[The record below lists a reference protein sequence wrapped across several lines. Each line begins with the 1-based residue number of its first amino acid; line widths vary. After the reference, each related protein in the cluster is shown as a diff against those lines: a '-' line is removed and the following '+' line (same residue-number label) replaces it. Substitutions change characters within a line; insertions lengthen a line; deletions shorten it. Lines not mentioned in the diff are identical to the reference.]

1 MKALIVDDEKHVRD
15 AIKLLVPWAEL
26 GITALLEAAD
36 GQSAKEMIER
46 EKPELI
52 FTDMMMPVMN
62 GVDLLRWIHNEDLT
76 SKTIV
81 ISGYDDFHL
90 ARETIRFG
98 GLDYILKP
106 IEPDQLIKAVRHAT
120 ETWCRENQDRKLSQN
135 RVMELNQ
142 LKPVYWDKVFSQM
155 IEEPQSYYS
164 QAELLQQEFG
174 LPVGTDR
181 VRVAVLSFEGIN
193 PVSLRSFSSDEDL
206 FYFTMMNISN
216 EIVQEARQGYAFS
229 YWNQRR
235 EIVVLLWDR
244 LEEAAHSLNRMQEG
258 FKRTLRTWFHFGL
271 GGIHPFPSGLKAAYQ
286 EASAALHHRNLLEAE
301 QTIHLCSE
309 QESRARMQNVHL
321 SDHYETFRIAF
332 HSGQPQRIREAV
344 AEWVRAAAGTGRIT
358 PDMLEIWRSEYS
370 VMCSQWSKSWLEE
383 ASDAPP
389 GPAIGEEVFA
399 LRYETDGRFS
409 LEKLEQVLADDLI
422 RFEQSLRELKQQT
435 GNVIYEIKKYVETHY
450 QREIS
455 LQDIANHFYLSR
467 EYISRKFKQEL
478 GENLSEYIGRI
489 RIAKAQRLLENPN
502 MRVVQIAQM
511 VGYQD
516 EKYFSKVFKK
526 LTGMTPN
533 EYRKGQQL

>member
-1 MKALIVDDEKHVRD
+1 MRALIVDDEKHVRD
-15 AIKLLVPWAEL
+15 AIKLLVPWSEL

-36 GQSAKEMIER
+36 GQSAKELIER

-62 GVDLLRWIHNEDLT
+62 GVDLLRWIHEQELT

-81 ISGYDDFHL
+81 ISGYDDFKL
-90 ARETIRFG
+90 ARETLRYG

-106 IEPDQLIKAVRHAT
+106 IEPDQLIKAVKQAI
-120 ETWCRENQDRKLSQN
+120 EMWCRENQDRTLSQN
-135 RVMELNQ
+135 RVMEINQ

-155 IEEPQSYYS
+155 IEDPQSYFA
-164 QAELLQQEFG
+164 QAEPLQQEFG
-174 LPVGTDR
+174 LPVGSDL
-181 VRVAVLSFEGIN
+181 VRVAVLSFEGVN
-193 PVSLRSFSSDEDL
+193 PESLRSFSSDEDL

-235 EIVVLLWDR
+235 EIVVIMWSR
-244 LEEAAHSLNRMQEG
+244 LEDAAQSLNRMQEG
-258 FKRTLRTWFHFGL
+258 FKRTLRTSFHFGL
-271 GGIHPFPSGLKAAYQ
+271 GGVHPFPSGLKAAYQ
-286 EASAALHHRNLLEAE
+286 EASAALHHRNLLEAG
-301 QTIHLCSE
+301 QTIHQYSE
-309 QESRARMQNVHL
+309 LDPRGRMQLVHL
-321 SDHYETFRIAF
+321 SDHGEAFRIAF
-332 HSGQPQRIREAV
+332 HSGQAQRIREAV
-344 AEWVRAAAGTGRIT
+344 ADWIQAVTGAGRIT
-358 PDMLEIWRSEYS
+358 PDMLEMWRSEYS
-370 VMCSQWSKSWLEE
+370 VLCSQWSKSWLEE

-389 GPAIGEEVFA
+389 GPTIDEDVFT
-399 LRYETDGRFS
+399 LRYEPDCRFS
-409 LEKLEQVLADDLI
+409 LEQLEQALAEDLI
-422 RFEQSLRELKQQT
+422 RFELSLRELKQQT

-478 GENLSEYIGRI
+478 GENLSDYIGRI

-533 EYRKGQQL
+533 EYRKGQLL

>member
-1 MKALIVDDEKHVRD
+1 MRALIVDDEKHVRD
-15 AIKLLVPWAEL
+15 AIKLLVPWSEL
-26 GITALLEAAD
+26 GITTLLEAAD

-62 GVDLLRWIHNEDLT
+62 GVDLLRWIHEQELT

-106 IEPDQLIKAVRHAT
+106 IEPDQLIKAVKHAI
-120 ETWCRENQDRKLSQN
+120 ETWCRENQDRTASQN

-142 LKPVYWDKVFSQM
+142 LKPVYWDKVYSQM
-155 IEEPQSYYS
+155 IEEPQSYAA

-174 LPVGTDR
+174 LPVGADR
-181 VRVAVLSFEGIN
+181 VRVAVISFEGIN
-193 PVSLRSFSSDEDL
+193 PISLRSFSSDEDL
-206 FYFTMMNISN
+206 FYFTLMNISN
-216 EIVQEARQGYAFS
+216 EIVQETRQGYAFS

-244 LEEAAHSLNRMQEG
+244 LEEAAHSLNLMQEG
-258 FKRTLRTWFHFGL
+258 FKRTLRTSFHFGL

-286 EASAALHHRNLLEAE
+286 EASAALHQRNLLEAG

-309 QESRARMQNVHL
+309 QDSRARMQIVHL
-321 SDHYETFRIAF
+321 SDYGETLRIAF
-332 HSGQPQRIREAV
+332 HGGQPQRIREAV
-344 AEWVRAAAGTGRIT
+344 AEWARAAESAGRIT
-358 PDMLEIWRSEYS
+358 PDMLEMWRSEYS
-370 VMCSQWSKSWLEE
+370 VLCSQWAKLLLEE
-383 ASDAPP
+383 ANDAQQ
-389 GPAIGEEVFA
+389 GPAIGEDVFA

-409 LEKLEQVLADDLI
+409 LKQLEVTLSEDLI

-478 GENLSEYIGRI
+478 GENLSDYIGRI

-502 MRVVQIAQM
+502 MRVAQIAQM

-533 EYRKGQQL
+533 EYRKGQLL

>member
-1 MKALIVDDEKHVRD
+1 MRALIVDDEKHVRD
-15 AIKLLVPWAEL
+15 AIKLLVPWSEL
-26 GITALLEAAD
+26 GITGLLEAAD
-36 GQSAKEMIER
+36 GQSAKELIER

-62 GVDLLRWIHNEDLT
+62 GVDLLRWIHEQELT

-81 ISGYDDFHL
+81 ISGYDDFQL
-90 ARETIRFG
+90 ARETLRYG

-106 IEPDQLIKAVRHAT
+106 IEPDQLIEAVRQAID
-120 ETWCRENQDRKLSQN
+120 TWCRENKDRTLSQN
-135 RVMELNQ
+135 RVMEINQ
-142 LKPVYWDKVFSQM
+142 LKPVYWDKVYSQM
-155 IEEPQSYYS
+155 IEDPQSYYA

-174 LPVGTDR
+174 LPVGTEL
-181 VRVAVLSFEGIN
+181 VRVAVLSFEGVN
-193 PVSLRSFSSDEDL
+193 PESLRSFSSDEDL

-216 EIVQEARQGYAFS
+216 EIMQEARQGYAFS

-235 EIVVLLWDR
+235 EIVVIMWSR
-244 LEEAAHSLNRMQEG
+244 LEEAAQSLSRMQEG
-258 FKRTLRTWFHFGL
+258 FKCTLRTSFHFGL
-271 GGIHPFPSGLKAAYQ
+271 GGVHPFPSGLKAAYQ
-286 EASAALHHRNLLEAE
+286 EASAALHQRNLLEAG
-301 QTIHLCSE
+301 QTIHLYSE
-309 QESRARMQNVHL
+309 LDPRGRMQLVHL
-321 SDHYETFRIAF
+321 SDHGEALRIAF
-332 HSGQPQRIREAV
+332 HSGQAQRMREAV
-344 AEWVRAAAGTGRIT
+344 ADWVQAVTSAGRIT
-358 PDMLEIWRSEYS
+358 PDMLEMWRSEYS
-370 VMCSQWSKSWLEE
+370 VLCSQWSKAWLEE
-383 ASDAPP
+383 SDDSP
-389 GPAIGEEVFA
+389 GPIIGDDVFE
-399 LRYETDGRFS
+399 LRYDVDCRFS
-409 LEKLEQVLADDLI
+409 LEQLGQALAEDLI
-422 RFEQSLRELKQQT
+422 RFEQSLRELKQQR

-478 GENLSEYIGRI
+478 GENLSDYIGRI

-533 EYRKGQQL
+533 EYRKGQLL